1 MLGYFLKLWELK
13 IFFLEGSEYSEEDR
27 CINSMHML
35 FGDKG
40 KEGFSFCSLTCKSF
54 FF

>member
-13 IFFLEGSEYSEEDR
+13 IFFFLEGSECSEEDR
-27 CINSMHML
+27 CINSIHML

-40 KEGFSFCSLTCKSF
+40 KASASAL
-54 FF
+54 